1 MELIIISNILSHTAP
16 EYYRPLCDE
25 IIDLDLFSIGGV
37 YKPRGQNFGQFW
49 LPPPY
54 VDTFTK

>member
-1 MELIIISNILSHTAP
+1 MIGTEIIANPILSIVIP
-16 EYYRPLCDE
+16 Y
-25 IIDLDLFSIGGV
+25 GGV

-49 LPPPY
+49 PPPPY